1 MLRYPTYMAV
11 ETIAI
16 ALVTED
22 GQSFEDLGIEERK
35 EGQVIIK
42 CRAAE
47 LVGDGAPC
55 EFNKMGSDG
64 YPFCA
69 SSTEVM
75 RLREQNTKL
84 RELVRDAWGN
94 GHPDKSCGDCEIIDE
109 CNAEIEE
116 ARKKGNGRWNTRCLF
131 ERRIEDRMRE
141 LGIEVTE

>member
-11 ETIAI
+11 ETLTI

-42 CRAAE
+42 CRKAE
-47 LVGDGAPC
+47 PMGDGAPC
-55 EFNKMGSDG
+55 EWNKTGSDS

-75 RLREQNTKL
+75 RLREQNAEL
-84 RELVRDAWGN
+84 RELVRDWREFAVGGADSLTDWN
-94 GHPDKSCGDCEIIDE
+94 HQQ
-109 CNAEIEE
+109 AELEH
-116 ARKKGNGRWNTRCLF
+116 
-131 ERRIEDRMRE
+131 RMRE
-141 LGIEVTE
+141 LGIEVD

>member
-11 ETIAI
+11 ETLTI

-47 LVGDGAPC
+47 PMRDGAPC
-55 EFNKMGSDG
+55 EWNKMGSDG

-75 RLREQNTKL
+75 RLREQNAKL
-84 RELVRDAWGN
+84 RELLAETLMDVHEYAEKYGIESNYDAVN
-94 GHPDKSCGDCEIIDE
+94 EHLD
-109 CNAEIEE
+109 A
-116 ARKKGNGRWNTRCLF
+116 
-131 ERRIEDRMRE
+131 RMRE
-141 LGIEVTE
+141 LGMEVDG

>member
-11 ETIAI
+11 ETLTI

-42 CRAAE
+42 CRKAE
-47 LVGDGAPC
+47 PMGDGAPC
-55 EFNKMGSDG
+55 EWNKMGSDG

-75 RLREQNTKL
+75 RLREQNAKL
-84 RELVRDAWGN
+84 RELVKHLRECTRHNTCAVCEYADDAC
-94 GHPDKSCGDCEIIDE
+94 DFDYD
-109 CNAEIEE
+109 
-116 ARKKGNGRWNTRCLF
+116 
-131 ERRIEDRMRE
+131 MRE
-141 LGIEVTE
+141 LGIEVD